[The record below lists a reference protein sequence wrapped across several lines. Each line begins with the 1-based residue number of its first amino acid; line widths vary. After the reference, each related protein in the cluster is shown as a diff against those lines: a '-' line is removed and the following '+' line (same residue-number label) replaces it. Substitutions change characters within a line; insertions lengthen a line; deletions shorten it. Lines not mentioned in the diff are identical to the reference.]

1 MNNYRGSQV
10 VIIGLGIT
18 GLSCVNFFL
27 ARGIIPKVIDTRAH
41 PPGISQLPHIVKYYL
56 GAFNDIWLLS
66 ATLIVVSPG
75 VRLDHPILIEA
86 LKSGV
91 EIIGDIELF
100 AREVTAPIIAIT
112 GSNGKST
119 VTQLIS
125 KIVQGVGWYVGVA
138 GNIGVPALS
147 LLNKS
152 YQLYILEI
160 SSFQLDTT
168 YSLRAKAAI
177 ILNISEDH
185 MDRYPGG
192 LRQYYLSKQ
201 KIYKNATVCVMN
213 ALDPLTEP
221 IYDGY
226 DYCVS
231 FGINEDSADYH
242 LKHYKGDNWI
252 IARNEY
258 VLNCSSMKINSRI
271 NYINALSALALSD
284 IFNIP
289 HSISLKVLCQFSGL
303 THRCQLIYKNHGVSW
318 INDSKATNVNAT
330 TEAINNLTLSGTLHL
345 MLGGDGKLADFSTLK
360 HLIKQYEIHL
370 YCFGKDGLL
379 LTEIGFNNVILTNT
393 MIQAMRIIN
402 RRTKEKDIVLLS
414 PACSS
419 LDQFKSF
426 ATRGYM
432 FTYFAREFGQ

>member
-1 MNNYRGSQV
+1 MHNYRGSRV

-27 ARGIIPKVIDTRAH
+27 DRGVIPKVIDTRIY
-41 PPGISQLPHIVKYYL
+41 PPGIKKLPHVVQCCL
-56 GAFNDIWLLS
+56 GVFNDIWLLS

-86 LKSGV
+86 LKLGI

-100 AREVTAPIIAIT
+100 AREATAPIIAIT

-119 VTQLIS
+119 VTQLVS
-125 KIVQGVGWYVGVA
+125 RVARGFGWRVGVA

-168 YSLRAKAAI
+168 HSLRAIAAV
-177 ILNISEDH
+177 ILNVSEDH
-185 MDRYPGG
+185 MDHYSGG
-192 LRQYYLSKQ
+192 LKQYWFSKQ
-201 KIYKNATVCVMN
+201 RIYKNAKICVMN
-213 ALDPLTEP
+213 ASDTLTTP
-221 IYDGY
+221 IYNDY
-226 DYCVS
+226 DHCIS
-231 FGINEDSADYH
+231 FGENEYSADYY
-242 LKHYKGDNWI
+242 LKYYKGHTWI
-252 IARNEY
+252 VAYNEY
-258 VLNCSSMKINSRI
+258 VLNCSKMRINNRI

-284 IFNIP
+284 IVKIP
-289 HSISLKVLCQFSGL
+289 RSVSLKVLCQFSGL

-330 TEAINNLTLSGTLHL
+330 KEAINNLTLSGTLHL
-345 MLGGDGKLADFSTLK
+345 ILGGDGKLADFSSLK
-360 HLIKQYEIHL
+360 HLIKQHEIHL

-379 LTEIGFNNVILTNT
+379 LTTLGFSDVIFTNT

-402 RRTKEKDIVLLS
+402 RRIKSKDIVLLS

-426 ATRGYM
+426 EMRGLV
-432 FTYFAREFGQ
+432 FTSFAREFG